1 MKILVT
7 GAAGML
13 GTDLCAELGRRG
25 HTVVPAGRETR
36 PGFFCLDIADTAETL
51 AAVRRVAPDAIAH
64 CAAWTDVD
72 GAERDPD
79 AAFRVNALG
88 SWNLA
93 RAAHETGAWLLGV
106 STDFVFDGAKNTPY
120 HEFDAV
126 RPLGA
131 YGASKEAG
139 EQLIRQTLPARHMIA
154 RTSWL
159 FGKHGKSFP
168 QTIARL
174 AAKLPEIPV
183 VCDQIGTPTH
193 TVDVAHAITD
203 LLESP
208 LPGTYH
214 VSGAG
219 QCSWFEFAQAIVA
232 AHGSDTPVVPIT
244 AREYTDRF
252 GSPTVRPA
260 YSVLDNLALRLRGM
274 DTMPDWRDAL
284 AQFSARTD
292 GG

>member
-1 MKILVT
+1 MKLLVT

-13 GTDLCAELGRRG
+13 GTDLCDELTRRG
-25 HTVVPAGRETR
+25 HIVIPAGRETR
-36 PGFFCLDIADTAETL
+36 PGFVTLDISDTAATL
-51 AAVRRVAPDAIAH
+51 AAVREIAPDAIAH

-72 GAERDPD
+72 GAERDPES
-79 AAFRVNALG
+79 AYRVNALG

-93 RAAHETGAWLLGV
+93 HAAHDTGAWLLGV
-106 STDFVFDGAKNTPY
+106 STDFVFDGTKQTPY
-120 HEFDAV
+120 HEFDPV
-126 RPLGA
+126 HPLGA
-131 YGASKEAG
+131 YGASKQAG
-139 EQLIRQTLPARHMIA
+139 ERLIRETLPARSMIV

-174 AAKLPEIPV
+174 AAKLPEVPV
-183 VCDQIGTPTH
+183 VSDQIGTPTH
-193 TVDVAHAITD
+193 TLDLAHVIAD

-214 VSGAG
+214 ASGAG
-219 QCSWFEFAQAIVA
+219 QCSWHEFAQAIVE
-232 AHGSDTPVVPIT
+232 AHGLSTPVVPIT
-244 AREYTDRF
+244 AREYADRF

-274 DTMPDWRDAL
+274 DTLPHWRDAL
-284 AQFSARTD
+284 KAFLAR
-292 GG
+292 